1 MDDLEHAVAPSA
13 KPVPT
18 PESVPD
24 VTPSLCLS
32 LIEFKGMFS
41 PIAKHLPAYTDMLRQ
56 FRAIDD
62 GVTLRLNRAFAQSRD
77 LGSSSPPSLLQRHD
91 KSFSSSSAAD
101 LGRSTYAVVSET
113 MCESIWSELA
123 LLWKRR
129 EDTIRYCIDI
139 NAQTQQQR
147 NAAPL
152 SQDDRLDLDRAKASP
167 IETSEV
173 SLSRGESTADFTTR
187 QLRNELSIEAIVR
200 RRSLDGTSQ

>member
-1 MDDLEHAVAPSA
+1 
-13 KPVPT
+13 
-18 PESVPD
+18 
-24 VTPSLCLS
+24 
-32 LIEFKGMFS
+32 
-41 PIAKHLPAYTDMLRQ
+41 MLRQ

-167 IETSEV
+167 IETSGV